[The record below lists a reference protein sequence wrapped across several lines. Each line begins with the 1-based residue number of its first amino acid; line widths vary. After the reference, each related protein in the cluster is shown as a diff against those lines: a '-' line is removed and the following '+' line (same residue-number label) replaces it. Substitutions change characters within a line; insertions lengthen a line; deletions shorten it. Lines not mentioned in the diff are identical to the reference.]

1 MVSKKTPLEFIMDK
15 LLESIDKQA
24 SLACSVSSLIDF
36 DQNLFQQFMQK
47 NPPWDFHGVSTEEYL
62 HKSKAEKEQLVLN
75 YYNSMV
81 NSERSIFQFVFFSG
95 VF

>member
-1 MVSKKTPLEFIMDK
+1 M
-15 LLESIDKQA
+15 
-24 SLACSVSSLIDF
+24 
-36 DQNLFQQFMQK
+36 
-47 NPPWDFHGVSTEEYL
+47 DFHGVSTEEYL
-62 HKSKAEKEQLVLN
+62 HKNKAEKEQLVLN